1 MRHVHVLQVLGA
13 QLQSL
18 CEKRSFVAQLKTDL
32 QKPQILMTA
41 ENLLA
46 LILHICICCICFF
59 FKFRKTVSVKGESWM
74 ICKGLM

>member
-1 MRHVHVLQVLGA
+1 MNVEIGAEAAHKGDFRCSVRHVHVLQVLGA

-32 QKPQILMTA
+32 QKPRILMTA

-46 LILHICICCICFF
+46 LIL
-59 FKFRKTVSVKGESWM
+59 
-74 ICKGLM
+74 

>member
-1 MRHVHVLQVLGA
+1 MRHVHVLQVLGV

-46 LILHICICCICFF
+46 LILYMYLLHLPFSNL
-59 FKFRKTVSVKGESWM
+59 RRLSLLKG
-74 ICKGLM
+74 KAG